1 MTSYENQLGLRTN
14 VEVYPTIAVFVKNT
28 EQLFHKLVA
37 GSALKQNDDICKFL
51 NKDLLQNGLILDV
64 DGKSDLALSDRRCEH
79 FFHLLLRHPTVWAV
93 VHEALTN
100 SRTQNTFDI
109 MYCQALL
116 NNRSSL

>member
-1 MTSYENQLGLRTN
+1 MLMN
-14 VEVYPTIAVFVKNT
+14 
-28 EQLFHKLVA
+28 
-37 GSALKQNDDICKFL
+37 
-51 NKDLLQNGLILDV
+51 
-64 DGKSDLALSDRRCEH
+64 LALSDRRCEH